1 MSNAETRQHV
11 YGALRDLEQD
21 NAALR
26 LRLARHEFRQMEREL
41 KSEHPFKLDIFTDTS
56 AISNTITVSDVE
68 DLSLPYLP
76 VPMGSI
82 HAHATVTDLP
92 VIGVHDDG
100 LIGSELAAALLG
112 LMNTQYH
119 SPFARLVFLCSSFDA
134 IPFLGRYGFVF
145 EHIGTADPTE
155 ALGRL
160 NRRYGASQIRS
171 LASGN
176 VIAEGRGT

>member
-1 MSNAETRQHV
+1 MSDSDNQQHI

-41 KSEHPFKLDIFTDTS
+41 KSEQPFKLDIFTDTS
-56 AISNTITVSDVE
+56 PVSNTITISDVD
-68 DLSLPYLP
+68 DLSLPRLP

-82 HAHATVTDLP
+82 HAQATVTDLP

-100 LIGSELAAALLG
+100 LTGSELAAALLG

-134 IPFLGRYGFVF
+134 VPFLGRYGFVF
-145 EHIGTADPTE
+145 EHIGAADPATT
-155 ALGRL
+155 LGRL

-171 LASGN
+171 LGSGT
-176 VIAEGRGT
+176 VIAEG